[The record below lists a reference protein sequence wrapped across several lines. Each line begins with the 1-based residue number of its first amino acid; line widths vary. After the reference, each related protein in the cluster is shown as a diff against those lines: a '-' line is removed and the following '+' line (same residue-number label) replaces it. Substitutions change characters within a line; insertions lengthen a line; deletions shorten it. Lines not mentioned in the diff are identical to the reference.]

1 MVTGARRGELC
12 ALRWRHFDP
21 HRRVLVIR
29 ASIGQVR
36 TETWEKDT
44 KLHQRRHVT
53 LDERTC
59 AMLTAYHQARQ
70 RRAPRRVRRSPRT
83 ASSSP
88 HVGRSDR
95 PALGYMDAGCAVNH
109 SW

>member
-1 MVTGARRGELC
+1 MAEAWENLDLGPLVWLAMVTGPRRGELY

-53 LDERTC
+53 LDQRTC
-59 AMLTAYHQARQ
+59 APPTTRPGKA
-70 RRAPRRVRRSPRT
+70 RRSRGAHDSSTT
-83 ASSSP
+83 AE
-88 HVGRSDR
+88 R
-95 PALGYMDAGCAVNH
+95 ALT
-109 SW
+109 